1 MKRLFWKLDQ
11 NGNSFKLKTRNLPVL
26 IFNFIKLPITVLTFI
41 LNFINDGINQL
52 TRVRDAEI
60 TTTSDTVVT
69 KELRKEIYTR
79 LLN

>member
-1 MKRLFWKLDQ
+1 MKKLFWKLDR
-11 NGNSFKLKTRNLPVL
+11 NGNIFKLVPRELPVL
-26 IFNFIKLPITVLTFI
+26 IFKILKLPITVLTFI

-52 TRVRDAEI
+52 TRVRDAQI